1 LIGALKIQNLL
12 EIDDRWSSQLRIAEN
27 PGMLRTLAAFV
38 AHSGDSWFWGI
49 GLGIVFLSGDNEAKL
64 WSLHLLGA
72 IIITAVIVLTIKLL
86 VRRQRPEGDWGS
98 IYRNTDP
105 HSFPSGHSARAALL
119 ATLVVGLG
127 PIWLI
132 PIIILWAP
140 LVSLAR
146 VAMGVHYISDIV
158 AGGLLGFLAGLTWL
172 LTFS

>member
-1 LIGALKIQNLL
+1 
-12 EIDDRWSSQLRIAEN
+12 
-27 PGMLRTLAAFV
+27 
-38 AHSGDSWFWGI
+38 
-49 GLGIVFLSGDNEAKL
+49 
-64 WSLHLLGA
+64 
-72 IIITAVIVLTIKLL
+72 
-86 VRRQRPEGDWGS
+86 
-98 IYRNTDP
+98 
-105 HSFPSGHSARAALL
+105 L

>member
-1 LIGALKIQNLL
+1 MKIQNLL